1 MSKGLRV
8 RTGNGWRAVS
18 EIHGSYGV
26 RDIRCMFFFSVAV
39 WLVAVSHSLLR
50 LLLWLSMAT
59 TFRSKDVNMVTSDD
73 VKASSR
79 TDDVQQAQD
88 RACGRIPPPVA

>member
-8 RTGNGWRAVS
+8 KIGNGWRVVS

-26 RDIRCMFFFSVAV
+26 RDIRCMFVFFVAV
-39 WLVAVSHSLLR
+39 WRVAASHSLLC

-59 TFRSKDVNMVTSDD
+59 TFRSKDVNTVTFDD

-88 RACGRIPPPVA
+88 RAWGRIPPPVA